1 MTVTFAIVGRPNVG
15 KSTLFNRLTGTRH
28 AIVDDQPGVT
38 RDRREGEGRLAEMR
52 FRLIDTAG
60 LEKAKAGTLEDR
72 MRLQTEAAVQQA
84 DITLLVIDGRAG
96 LLPDDLYFAQQI
108 RRSGTSVVLLA
119 NKCEGRTGIETLAEA
134 WELGLGPAVPV
145 SAAHGDGLS
154 DLYDALLDQARQMG
168 LEAALFGEDQPD
180 LSDDEDVQNPVA
192 DPDDGQDMWIDE
204 AAYETIRI
212 AVVGRPNMGKSTLVN
227 ALIGE
232 KRLLTGPEAGITRD
246 AITLP
251 FVWREQN
258 YQLVDTAG
266 IRRQARVT
274 DKVERLMV
282 GDAQRAI
289 QFARVCI
296 LMLDARQPPH
306 RQDMVIARQITDEGR
321 ALVIAAN
328 MWDDVDDKQA
338 AMQRINER
346 IETSLAQVRGVPV
359 VPVSGLYGRGLDR
372 LIQTVDDI
380 HRLWNTRIST
390 GRLNRW
396 LEPMLEAHP
405 PPMSQGRRL
414 RIRYMTQVRTRPPTF
429 ALFASRPVDLPESY
443 LRYLIRG
450 LRADFSLSG
459 IPVRMLLRKGSENP
473 YAPKR

>member
-134 WELGLGPAVPV
+134 WQLGLGPAVPV

-204 AAYETIRI
+204 AAYEPIRI

-328 MWDDVDDKQA
+328 MWDDVADKQA
-338 AMQRINER
+338 AMQRINDR
-346 IETSLAQVRGVPV
+346 LETSLAQVRGVPV